1 MIATVLTDKR
11 PVIQVSI
18 NGHETAAL
26 VDTGASL
33 SIVSESDMGKF
44 KFKRGSKMAGSVI
57 GLDGTEQSM
66 YYTGKDFNFEVE
78 GIPAYQFVIG
88 NIDAV
93 KASIKKETGVE
104 ISAIIG
110 YPTIKQLELIINPST
125 NEISI
130 GYKD

>member
-1 MIATVLTDKR
+1 MLATVLTDKR
-11 PVIQVSI
+11 PIIKVSI

-33 SIVSESDMGKF
+33 SIVSESDMSKLKF
-44 KFKRGSKMAGSVI
+44 KKGVTLGGTII
-57 GLDGTEQSM
+57 GLDGSEQSM
-66 YYTGKDFNFEVE
+66 YHTGKDFDFKVE
-78 GIPAYQFVIG
+78 GLPAYQFVIG
-88 NIDAV
+88 NIDAI
-93 KASIKKETGVE
+93 KSSIKKETGIE

>member
-11 PVIQVSI
+11 PIIQVSI

-44 KFKRGSKMAGSVI
+44 KFKRGSKMAGTVI
-57 GLDGTEQSM
+57 GLDGSEQSM
-66 YYTGKDFNFEVE
+66 YHTDKNFDFKVE
-78 GIPAYQFVIG
+78 GLPAYQFVIG
-88 NIDAV
+88 NIDSI
-93 KASIKKETGVE
+93 KSSIKKETGIE

>member
-11 PVIQVSI
+11 PVIKVSI
-18 NGHETAAL
+18 NGQETAAL

-88 NIDAV
+88 DIDAV

>member
-11 PVIQVSI
+11 PVIKVSI
-18 NGHETAAL
+18 NGQETAAL

-33 SIVSESDMGKF
+33 SIVSESDMGTF
-44 KFKRGSKMAGSVI
+44 KFKRGSKMTGSVI
-57 GLDGTEQSM
+57 GLVGTEQSM
-66 YYTGKDFNFEVE
+66 QHTGKDFNFEVE

-110 YPTIKQLELIINPST
+110 YLTIKQLELIINPST

>member
-44 KFKRGSKMAGSVI
+44 KFKRGSKMAGTVI
-57 GLDGTEQSM
+57 GLDGSEQSM
-66 YYTGKDFNFEVE
+66 YHTDKNFDFKVE
-78 GIPAYQFVIG
+78 GLPAYQFVIG
-88 NIDAV
+88 NIDAI
-93 KASIKKETGVE
+93 KSSIKKETGIE

>member
-11 PVIQVSI
+11 PIIQVSI

-66 YYTGKDFNFEVE
+66 YHTGKDFNFEVE
-78 GIPAYQFVIG
+78 GILAYQFVIG

>member
-11 PVIQVSI
+11 PVIKVSI
-18 NGHETAAL
+18 NGQETAAL

-33 SIVSESDMGKF
+33 SIVSESDMSKL
-44 KFKRGSKMAGSVI
+44 KFKRGSKLAGTVI

-66 YYTGKDFNFEVE
+66 YHTGKDFDFKIE
-78 GIPAYQFVIG
+78 GLPAYQFVIG
-88 NIDAV
+88 NIDAI
-93 KASIKKETGVE
+93 KSSIKKETGIE

>member
-11 PVIQVSI
+11 PVIKVSI
-18 NGHETAAL
+18 NGQETAAL

-66 YYTGKDFNFEVE
+66 YHTGKDFDFKVE

>member
-11 PVIQVSI
+11 PVIKVSI
-18 NGHETAAL
+18 NGQETAAL

-44 KFKRGSKMAGSVI
+44 KFKRGSKMTGSVI

-66 YYTGKDFNFEVE
+66 YHTGKDFNFEVE
-78 GIPAYQFVIG
+78 GIAAYQFVIG
-88 NIDAV
+88 NIDAI
-93 KASIKKETGVE
+93 KSSIKKETGIE

>member
-11 PVIQVSI
+11 PIIQVSI

-44 KFKRGSKMAGSVI
+44 KFKRGSKMTGSVI

-66 YYTGKDFNFEVE
+66 YHTGKDFNFEVE
-78 GIPAYQFVIG
+78 GIAAYQFVIG

>member
-11 PVIQVSI
+11 PIIQVSI

-33 SIVSESDMGKF
+33 SIVSESVASKYGFKKGLKF
-44 KFKRGSKMAGSVI
+44 SGTII
-57 GLDGTEQSM
+57 GLDGSEQSM
-66 YYTGKDFNFEVE
+66 HHTGKDFNFEVE
-78 GIPAYQFVIG
+78 GIRAHQFVIG
-88 NIDAV
+88 NIDAI
-93 KASIKKETGVE
+93 KSSIKKETGIE

-125 NEISI
+125 NEVSI

>member
-44 KFKRGSKMAGSVI
+44 KFKRGSKMTGSVI

-66 YYTGKDFNFEVE
+66 YHTGKDFNFEVE

>member
-11 PVIQVSI
+11 PIIKVSI

-66 YYTGKDFNFEVE
+66 YNTGKDFNFEVE

>member
-11 PVIQVSI
+11 PVIKVSI
-18 NGHETAAL
+18 NGQETAAL

-33 SIVSESDMGKF
+33 SIVSESDMGAF

-66 YYTGKDFNFEVE
+66 HHTGKDFDFKVE
-78 GIPAYQFVIG
+78 GLPAYQFVIG
-88 NIDAV
+88 NIDAI
-93 KASIKKETGVE
+93 KSSIKKETGIE
-104 ISAIIG
+104 ISAIVG

>member
-11 PVIQVSI
+11 PVIKVSI
-18 NGHETAAL
+18 NGQETAAL

-44 KFKRGSKMAGSVI
+44 KFKRGSKMTGSVI

-66 YYTGKDFNFEVE
+66 YHTGKDFDFKIE
-78 GIPAYQFVIG
+78 GLSAYQFVIG
-88 NIDAV
+88 NIDAI
-93 KASIKKETGVE
+93 KSSIKKETGIE
-104 ISAIIG
+104 ISAIVG

>member
-11 PVIQVSI
+11 PVIKVSI
-18 NGHETAAL
+18 NGQETAAL

-44 KFKRGSKMAGSVI
+44 KFKRGSKMTGSVI

-66 YYTGKDFNFEVE
+66 YHTGKDFDFKVE
-78 GIPAYQFVIG
+78 GLPAYQFVIG

>member
-11 PVIQVSI
+11 PIIKVSI

-33 SIVSESDMGKF
+33 SIVSESDVSDFNIKYGAKW
-44 KFKRGSKMAGSVI
+44 KGIVI
-57 GLDGTEQSM
+57 GLDGSEQSM
-66 YYTGKDFNFEVE
+66 YHTGKDFDFRVE
-78 GIPAYQFVIG
+78 GLPAYQFVIG
-88 NIDAV
+88 NMDAV
-93 KASIKKETGVE
+93 KASIKKETGIE

>member
-11 PVIQVSI
+11 PIIQVSI

-44 KFKRGSKMAGSVI
+44 KFKRGGKMAGTVI
-57 GLDGTEQSM
+57 GLDGSEQSM
-66 YYTGKDFNFEVE
+66 YHTDKNFDFKVE
-78 GIPAYQFVIG
+78 CLPAYQFVIG
-88 NIDAV
+88 NIDAI
-93 KASIKKETGVE
+93 KSSIKKETGIE

>member
-11 PVIQVSI
+11 PVIKVSI
-18 NGHETAAL
+18 NGQETAAL

-66 YYTGKDFNFEVE
+66 YHTGKDFNFKVE

>member
-44 KFKRGSKMAGSVI
+44 KFKRGSKMTGSVI

-66 YYTGKDFNFEVE
+66 YHTGKDFDFKVE
-78 GIPAYQFVIG
+78 GLPAYQFVIG
-88 NIDAV
+88 NIDAI
-93 KASIKKETGVE
+93 KSSIKKETGIE